1 MIYTHPKIQCK
12 RDHQKPFRTYEM
24 NPAKII
30 PRKPTSDIPDDLLD
44 ISTSDIPDDLLDIST
59 SDHPDDLLDIFKNLS
74 KSFAQSLFK
83 CFPKVTYYDSNS
95 KPPHS
100 CSIVA

>member
-30 PRKPTSDIPDDLLD
+30 PRKP
-44 ISTSDIPDDLLDIST
+44 TSDIPDDLLDIST